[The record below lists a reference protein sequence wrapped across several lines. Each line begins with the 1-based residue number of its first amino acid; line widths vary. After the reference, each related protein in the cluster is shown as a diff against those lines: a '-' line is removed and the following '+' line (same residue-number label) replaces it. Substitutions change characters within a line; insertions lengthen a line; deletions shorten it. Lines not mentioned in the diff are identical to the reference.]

1 MFFSLVFLPAKL
13 AKTPEKKKF
22 STLPKAKNTFCV
34 RHGSHERYSLG
45 VASGAASPRRSLH
58 RKAVDAM
65 FEPCLSPIPYENTTN
80 ICASVKPY
88 LRVLR

>member
-58 RKAVDAM
+58 RNVVYAI
-65 FEPCLSPIPYENTTN
+65 FEPCLSPKQKGRRCMPAPTAHILHDINY
-80 ICASVKPY
+80 
-88 LRVLR
+88 